1 MISIRK
7 IGIIRR
13 GYRHLSRYRQIVS
26 ILVKYGF
33 EGLIDALNIEQYF
46 EMGLEIISRKPREK
60 VERLSRAERVRM
72 AVEELGPTFIKLGQ
86 ILSTRHHLVPVDF
99 VQEFER
105 LQDNVAPFSFDEVKQ
120 IVEDELNQPLEAL
133 FLNFEK
139 TPLAAASIGQ
149 VHRAQLKDGEDV
161 VVKIQR
167 PGIRKIIEVDLEIML
182 HLASLMERHLE
193 DGKMHRPTNIVAE
206 FARCIEKEID
216 YTIEASYMERFA
228 RQFQGDMSIYV
239 PRVFREASTERVLTT
254 EFVAGIKA
262 TETDRID
269 QEGLDRKLIT
279 TRGADLILKQIFE
292 HGFFHA
298 DPHPGNI
305 FVLPDNVICYIDYGM
320 MGGLDRQTREDCSEL
335 LYALARGDESRTVY
349 ALLKLVEYDERPS
362 GHALERDVADFMA
375 QHLYQ
380 PLKEIEMGRLL
391 QGILDLLSRHRLR
404 IPHDLFLMLKT
415 LTTWES
421 VGHSLDPDF
430 YVMERAAPFIKR
442 VRMARMHPERLAD
455 DLLESGFDL
464 LRLVREIPAELREI
478 LLQLKQGKFTMDFA
492 HHGLEPVIK
501 NQKRS
506 STKISFSIIIG
517 ATIVGSALIVVSRTP
532 PFIFGVPVMAV
543 MGFAAAAIMVA
554 WLVMRS

>member
-1 MISIRK
+1 
-7 IGIIRR
+7 
-13 GYRHLSRYRQIVS
+13 
-26 ILVKYGF
+26 
-33 EGLIDALNIEQYF
+33 
-46 EMGLEIISRKPREK
+46 
-60 VERLSRAERVRM
+60 
-72 AVEELGPTFIKLGQ
+72 
-86 ILSTRHHLVPVDF
+86 
-99 VQEFER
+99 
-105 LQDNVAPFSFDEVKQ
+105 
-120 IVEDELNQPLEAL
+120 
-133 FLNFEK
+133 
-139 TPLAAASIGQ
+139 
-149 VHRAQLKDGEDV
+149 
-161 VVKIQR
+161 
-167 PGIRKIIEVDLEIML
+167 
-182 HLASLMERHLE
+182 
-193 DGKMHRPTNIVAE
+193 
-206 FARCIEKEID
+206 
-216 YTIEASYMERFA
+216 
-228 RQFQGDMSIYV
+228 
-239 PRVFREASTERVLTT
+239 
-254 EFVAGIKA
+254 
-262 TETDRID
+262 
-269 QEGLDRKLIT
+269 
-279 TRGADLILKQIFE
+279 
-292 HGFFHA
+292 
-298 DPHPGNI
+298 
-305 FVLPDNVICYIDYGM
+305 
-320 MGGLDRQTREDCSEL
+320 
-335 LYALARGDESRTVY
+335 
-349 ALLKLVEYDERPS
+349 
-362 GHALERDVADFMA
+362 MA

-543 MGFAAAAIMVA
+543 IGFAAAAIMVA
-554 WLVMRS
+554 WLVIRS